1 MAEHNKLGKE
11 GEMRAENYLIAKGHR
26 IIERNWHSTHKE
38 LDLITEQEGWLVI
51 VEVKTR
57 TGRTWEPPENA
68 VNAAKIKHI
77 ALAAHHYVRMH
88 HIDAQVRFDIVS
100 VVYEHGIWT
109 IDHFEDAFL
118 PPHK

>member
-1 MAEHNKLGKE
+1 MTPFFSLFGKFEYKNKNISFTYNMAEHNKLGKE

-88 HIDAQVRFDIVS
+88 HID
-100 VVYEHGIWT
+100 
-109 IDHFEDAFL
+109 
-118 PPHK
+118 